1 LKKNDIE
8 QFYNDCV
15 FYSELFKGVKAVHSR
30 MNALHLIL
38 LIVLIPFSAL
48 LVPLAFITDK
58 AKDRSYR
65 NLVISFGHLQKK
77 LANIISV
84 EGLNHIHCRPKRD
97 LFSLMLP
104 YAIIGATRVLV
115 IISIRHDLRKIKNMT
130 LRYFGD
136 LVMFIIYRQLLHKE
150 LRVFIHFNDHYPLNL
165 LLQRE
170 AQTFGIKTV
179 YIQHAAVTKEFPEL
193 TADINLLFSQD
204 SNEKYRNTQK
214 KEVIVLSDLRFVNM
228 KKIELNTM
236 TNRQTVMIVFN
247 KRDDISTVARLASS
261 LATIMRINIIVR
273 PHPDDARKGL
283 IRLNHL
289 SQRVS
294 LSYAEL
300 EDDLAN
306 CDVVLLNETNVI
318 LECIF
323 YRKAFILTTFLGP
336 FNDHYGYYKSGLVL
350 NRADS
355 SNELLKILS
364 SNEEI
369 SVLNKESLSW
379 YMGSLEAGANYW
391 LKTIKDLCAE

>member
-1 LKKNDIE
+1 
-8 QFYNDCV
+8 
-15 FYSELFKGVKAVHSR
+15 
-30 MNALHLIL
+30 MNALHLIAL
-38 LIVLIPFSAL
+38 LVLVPFAAL

-58 AKDRSYR
+58 AKVRSYR

-77 LANIISV
+77 LANKICV
-84 EGLNHIHCRPKRD
+84 EGLTHIHCRPKKD
-97 LFSLMLP
+97 LFSLVLP

-115 IISIRHDLRKIKNMT
+115 IISIRHGLRKIKNMT

-136 LVMFIIYRQLLHKE
+136 LVMYIIYRQLLHKE

-170 AQTFGIKTV
+170 AHTSGIKTV
-179 YIQHAAVTKEFPEL
+179 YIQHASVTEEFPEL

-204 SNEKYRNTQK
+204 SSEKYRNTQK
-214 KEVIVLSDLRFVNM
+214 KKVIILSDLRFVNM
-228 KKIELNTM
+228 KKIEVNTK
-236 TNRQTVMIVFN
+236 TSRQTVMIVFN
-247 KRDDISTVARLASS
+247 KRDDIGTVGRLASS
-261 LATIMRINIIVR
+261 LAKIMRMNIILR

-283 IRLNHL
+283 LKLNHL

-294 LSYAEL
+294 LSDADL

-318 LECIF
+318 LECLF
-323 YRKAFILTTFLGP
+323 YRRAFILTTFLGP

-350 NRADS
+350 NRADTIDD
-355 SNELLKILS
+355 LLKILS

-369 SVLNKESLSW
+369 SVFNEESLTW
-379 YMGSLEAGANYW
+379 YMGSLEAGVNYW
-391 LKTIKDLCAE
+391 LKTIEDLCAE